1 MRPLREHLDDPDAF
15 VRASATLLSK
25 VQPFE
30 LSPVQ
35 RRRIR
40 ARIDAAAAEP
50 HGLRWLRPAF
60 ALPVLLVVGVA
71 GASIGQR
78 WFRQVNTQSP
88 FEQETSHKL
97 APKAST
103 PAKAAPTP
111 APAPR
116 PAEAEEQ
123 IPAIDPEDL
132 SLDKPTPIPTPR
144 ANQSGPGAAL
154 LMEALQA
161 RRAGDTARA
170 QQLTAE
176 YQKKYP
182 NGALK
187 EEALAIS
194 FESAA
199 ARNDP
204 SAKRLA
210 QKYLATFPQGRF
222 RKQAEQVVSN
232 QR

>member
-1 MRPLREHLDDPDAF
+1 MRPLREHLDDPDVI
-15 VRASATLLSK
+15 VRASAALLSK
-25 VQPFE
+25 VAPFE
-30 LSPVQ
+30 LTPTQ

-40 ARIDAAAAEP
+40 ARIDAAAAAESR
-50 HGLRWLRPAF
+50 GLRWLRPAF

-71 GASIGQR
+71 GASIGQS
-78 WFRQVNTQSP
+78 WYRQ
-88 FEQETSHKL
+88 
-97 APKAST
+97 AST
-103 PAKAAPTP
+103 QRLLEQTQAHKVAEPKAAPAPQKVATP
-111 APAPR
+111 APAAPT
-116 PAEAEEQ
+116 AEEL
-123 IPAIDPEDL
+123 IPAINPEDL
-132 SLDKPTPIPTPR
+132 SLDKTAPTPAAR
-144 ANQSGPGAAL
+144 ANATGPGAAL

-187 EEALAIS
+187 EEAFAIS

-204 SAKRLA
+204 NAKRLA
-210 QKYLATFPQGRF
+210 QKYLAAFPHGRF
-222 RKQAEQVVSN
+222 RAQAEQVVSN
-232 QR
+232 RR